1 MLGLASAIFSLIEQT
16 LLPRNE
22 SNETLGLLQPDREAL
37 KAFGKAAASL
47 CQIQS
52 NSFREFFREVIESD
66 PQPVTSCWRAGTDAL
81 LFSIFFCSSQAAV

>member
-22 SNETLGLLQPDREAL
+22 SNVTLGLLQPDREDL
-37 KAFGKAAASL
+37 RVFGKAAASL

-52 NSFREFFREVIESD
+52 L
-66 PQPVTSCWRAGTDAL
+66 P
-81 LFSIFFCSSQAAV
+81 